1 MSMTI
6 PYDQHVRPDFRLFAG
21 RANPGLAKDIASILG
36 VELGK
41 ISIGDFPNSETR
53 VQIEESIRGTDS
65 YIIQPT
71 SEPANENLMEL
82 LISIDAMKRASAKQI
97 TAIIPYFGYARQ
109 DHKTTGREPI
119 SAKLVAD
126 LLTTA
131 GASRVM
137 AIDLHVPQIQ
147 GFFDIPMDH
156 LTAVTTLTNYF
167 REKNIENGVV
177 VAPDV
182 GRAKLAEKYTDILR
196 LPLAI
201 MHKRRNGKDGQDVK
215 FVELVGDVKDKTP
228 IVIDDEIATGGSI
241 YEQAQALAEAGAKP
255 AYVSITH
262 PVLVVPAIERLQHDS
277 IREVVMTNT
286 IPVSAEKEKLIGGKT
301 KVLSIAPLLAEAI
314 LRVHQ
319 HRSVSQVFR
328 DQHLDF
334 AV

>member
-1 MSMTI
+1 MSI
-6 PYDQHVRPDFRLFAG
+6 LIDQDQQVRNDFRLFAG
-21 RANPGLAKDIASILG
+21 RANPALAKEIAAIIG

-41 ISIGDFPNSETR
+41 ITISPFPNSETK
-53 VQIEESIRGTDS
+53 VQIEESIRGTDI
-65 YIIQPT
+65 YIVQPT

-82 LISIDAMKRASAKQI
+82 LITIDAMKRASARQI

-119 SAKLVAD
+119 SAKLVAN

-156 LTAVTTLTNYF
+156 LTALTTLANYF
-167 REKNIENGVV
+167 REKQIENGVI

-182 GRAKLAEKYTDILR
+182 GRAKLAEKYAKILR

-201 MHKRRNGKDGQDVK
+201 MHKRRNGADGQDVE
-215 FVELVGDVKDKTP
+215 FVELVGDVKGKTP
-228 IVIDDEIATGGSI
+228 IIIDDEIATGGSI
-241 YEQAQALAEAGAKP
+241 YEQAQALVEAGAEA
-255 AYVSITH
+255 AYVSIAH
-262 PVLVVPAIERLQHDS
+262 AVLVGPALDRLKHPS
-277 IREVVMTNT
+277 IREVVTTDT
-286 IPVSAEKEKLIGGKT
+286 IPVPAEKRLDGKIE
-301 KVLSIAPLLAEAI
+301 VLSIAPLLAQAI

>member
-1 MSMTI
+1 MSTLI
-6 PYDQHVRPDFRLFAG
+6 NQRVRSDFRLFAG
-21 RANPGLAKDIASILG
+21 SANPALAKEIAAILG

-41 ISIGDFPNSETR
+41 ISIGLFPNSETR
-53 VQIEESIRGTDS
+53 VQIEESIRGTDI
-65 YIIQPT
+65 YHIQPT

-82 LISIDAMKRASAKQI
+82 LITIDAMKRASARQI

-119 SAKLVAD
+119 SAKLVAN

-156 LTAVTTLTNYF
+156 LTALTTLANYF
-167 REKNIENGVV
+167 REKNIENGVI
-177 VAPDV
+177 VAPDA
-182 GRAKLAEKYTDILR
+182 GRAKLAEKYSQILR

-201 MHKRRNGKDGQDVK
+201 MHKRRNGPDGQEVK
-215 FVELVGDVKDKTP
+215 FVELVGDVKGKTP

-241 YEQAQALAEAGAKP
+241 FQQAQALAEAGAKP
-255 AYVSITH
+255 AYVSVTH
-262 PVLVVPAIERLQHDS
+262 AVLVGDALERLEHPS
-277 IREVVMTNT
+277 IREVVTTNT
-286 IPVSAEKEKLIGGKT
+286 IPIPAEKRLEGKI

-328 DQHLDF
+328 EQHLDF

>member
-1 MSMTI
+1 MSI
-6 PYDQHVRPDFRLFAG
+6 LIDQNQQVRNDFRLFAG
-21 RANPGLAKDIASILG
+21 RANPALAKEIAAILD

-41 ISIGDFPNSETR
+41 ITIGPFPNSETR
-53 VQIEESIRGTDS
+53 VQIEESIRGTDI
-65 YIIQPT
+65 YIVQPT

-82 LISIDAMKRASAKQI
+82 LITIDAMKRASARQI

-119 SAKLVAD
+119 SAKLVAN

-156 LTAVTTLTNYF
+156 LTALTTLANYF
-167 REKNIENGVV
+167 RDKQIENGVI

-182 GRAKLAEKYTDILR
+182 GRAKLAEKYAKILR

-201 MHKRRNGKDGQDVK
+201 MHKRRNGADGQDVE

-228 IVIDDEIATGGSI
+228 IIIDDEIATGGSI
-241 YEQAQALAEAGAKP
+241 YEQAQALAAAGAKP
-255 AYVSITH
+255 AYVSIAH
-262 PVLVVPAIERLQHDS
+262 AVLVGPALERLMHPS
-277 IREVVMTNT
+277 IREVVTTDT
-286 IPVSAEKEKLIGGKT
+286 IPVPAEKQLDGKI
-301 KVLSIAPLLAEAI
+301 KVLSIASLLAQAI

>member
-1 MSMTI
+1 MSI
-6 PYDQHVRPDFRLFAG
+6 LIDQDQQVRNDFRLFAG
-21 RANPGLAKDIASILG
+21 RANPALAKEIAALLG

-41 ISIGDFPNSETR
+41 ITIGPFPNSETR
-53 VQIEESIRGTDS
+53 VQIEESIRGTDI
-65 YIIQPT
+65 YIVQPT

-82 LISIDAMKRASAKQI
+82 LITIDAMKRASARQI

-119 SAKLVAD
+119 SAKLVAN

-156 LTAVTTLTNYF
+156 LTALTTLANYF
-167 REKNIENGVV
+167 RDKQIENGVI

-182 GRAKLAEKYTDILR
+182 GRAKLAEKYAKILR

-201 MHKRRNGKDGQDVK
+201 MHKRRNGADGQDVE

-228 IVIDDEIATGGSI
+228 IIIDDEIATGGSI
-241 YEQAQALAEAGAKP
+241 YEQAQALAAAGARP
-255 AYVSITH
+255 AYVSIAH
-262 PVLVVPAIERLQHDS
+262 AVLVGPALERLSHPS
-277 IREVVMTNT
+277 IREVVTTDT
-286 IPVSAEKEKLIGGKT
+286 IPVPAEKQLDGKI
-301 KVLSIAPLLAEAI
+301 KVLSIASLLAQAI

>member
-1 MSMTI
+1 MSMSMPP
-6 PYDQHVRPDFRLFAG
+6 PYDQHVRHDFRLFAG
-21 RANPGLAKDIASILG
+21 TANPGLAKDIASVLG

-41 ISIGDFPNSETR
+41 ISIGTFPNTETR

-131 GASRVM
+131 GASRVI

-167 REKNIENGVV
+167 REKNIENGVI

-228 IVIDDEIATGGSI
+228 IIIDDEIATGGSI
-241 YEQAQALAEAGAKP
+241 SEQAQALAEAGARP

-262 PVLVVPAIERLQHDS
+262 PVLVGPALERLEHDS
-277 IREVVMTNT
+277 IREVVTTNT
-286 IPVSAEKEKLIGGKT
+286 IPVPREKQLDGKI

>member
-1 MSMTI
+1 MSNLI
-6 PYDQHVRPDFRLFAG
+6 EQVRSDFRLFAG
-21 RANPGLAKDIASILG
+21 RANPALAKEIAAKLG
-36 VELGK
+36 VEMGK
-41 ISIGDFPNSETR
+41 ITIGPFPNSETR
-53 VQIEESIRGTDS
+53 VQIEESIRGTDI
-65 YIIQPT
+65 YIVQPT

-82 LISIDAMKRASAKQI
+82 LITIDAMKRASARQI

-119 SAKLVAD
+119 SAKLVAN

-131 GASRVM
+131 GASRVI

-156 LTAVTTLTNYF
+156 LTALTTLADYF
-167 REKNIENGVV
+167 RGKDIENGVI

-182 GRAKLAEKYTDILR
+182 GRAKLAEKYAKILR

-201 MHKRRNGKDGQDVK
+201 MHKRRNGADGQDVE
-215 FVELVGDVKDKTP
+215 FVELVGDVKGKTP
-228 IVIDDEIATGGSI
+228 IIIDDEIATGGSI
-241 YEQAQALAEAGAKP
+241 YQQAQALAEAGAEP
-255 AYVSITH
+255 AYVSIAH
-262 PVLVVPAIERLQHDS
+262 AVLVGPALKRLRHSS
-277 IREVVMTNT
+277 IREVVTTDT
-286 IPVSAEKEKLIGGKT
+286 IPVPAEKQLDGKI
-301 KVLSIAPLLAEAI
+301 KVLSIAQLLAEAI

-328 DQHLDF
+328 EKHLDF

>member
-1 MSMTI
+1 MST
-6 PYDQHVRPDFRLFAG
+6 YLHKQVRDDFRLFAG
-21 RANPGLAKDIASILG
+21 RANPALAKEIASSLG

-41 ISIGDFPNSETR
+41 ISIGPFPNSETR
-53 VQIEESIRGTDS
+53 VQIEESIRGTDI
-65 YIIQPT
+65 YIVQPT

-82 LISIDAMKRASAKQI
+82 LITIDAMKRASARQI

-119 SAKLVAD
+119 SAKLVAN

-156 LTAVTTLTNYF
+156 LTALTTLANDF
-167 REKNIENGVV
+167 RDKEIENGVI

-182 GRAKLAEKYTDILR
+182 GRAKLAEKYAKILR

-201 MHKRRNGKDGQDVK
+201 MHKRRNGADGQDVE

-228 IVIDDEIATGGSI
+228 IMIDDEIATGGSI
-241 YEQAQALAEAGAKP
+241 YEQAKALVEAGAKP
-255 AYVSITH
+255 AYVSIAH
-262 PVLVVPAIERLQHDS
+262 AVLVGPALERLQHPS
-277 IREVVMTNT
+277 IREVVTTDT
-286 IPVSAEKEKLIGGKT
+286 IPVPAEKQLDGKI

>member
-1 MSMTI
+1 MSNLI
-6 PYDQHVRPDFRLFAG
+6 EQVRSDFRLFAG
-21 RANPGLAKDIASILG
+21 RANPTLAKEIAAKLG

-41 ISIGDFPNSETR
+41 ITVGPFPNSETR
-53 VQIEESIRGTDS
+53 VQIEESIRGTDI
-65 YIIQPT
+65 YIVQPT

-82 LISIDAMKRASAKQI
+82 LITIDAMKRASARQI

-119 SAKLVAD
+119 SAKLVAN

-131 GASRVM
+131 GASRVI

-156 LTAVTTLTNYF
+156 LTALTTLADYF
-167 REKNIENGVV
+167 RGKDIQNGVI

-182 GRAKLAEKYTDILR
+182 GRAKLAEKYAKILR

-201 MHKRRNGKDGQDVK
+201 MHKRRNGADGQDVE
-215 FVELVGDVKDKTP
+215 FVELVGDVKGKTP
-228 IVIDDEIATGGSI
+228 IIIDDEIATGGSI
-241 YEQAQALAEAGAKP
+241 YQQAQALAAAGAEP
-255 AYVSITH
+255 AYVSIAH
-262 PVLVVPAIERLQHDS
+262 AVLVGPALERLRHPS
-277 IREVVMTNT
+277 IREVVTTDT
-286 IPVSAEKEKLIGGKT
+286 IPIPIEKQLGGKIE
-301 KVLSIAPLLAEAI
+301 VLSIAPLLAEAI

-319 HRSVSQVFR
+319 QRSVSQVFR
-328 DQHLDF
+328 DKHLDF

>member
-1 MSMTI
+1 MSSLMTE
-6 PYDQHVRPDFRLFAG
+6 QVRHDFRLFAG
-21 RANPGLAKDIASILG
+21 RANPALAKEIAAILG
-36 VELGK
+36 VEMGK
-41 ISIGDFPNSETR
+41 ISIGPFPNSETR
-53 VQIEESIRGTDS
+53 VQIEESIRGTDI
-65 YIIQPT
+65 YLIQPT
-71 SEPANENLMEL
+71 IEPANETLMEL
-82 LISIDAMKRASAKQI
+82 LITIDAMKRASARQI

-119 SAKLVAD
+119 SAKLVAN
-126 LLTTA
+126 LITTA

-156 LTAVTTLTNYF
+156 LTAITTLANYF
-167 REKNIENGVV
+167 REKQIDNGVV
-177 VAPDV
+177 VAPDA
-182 GRAKLAEKYTDILR
+182 GRAKLAEKYSQILR

-201 MHKRRNGKDGQDVK
+201 MHKRRNGPDGQEVK
-215 FVELVGDVKDKTP
+215 FVELVGEVKGKTP

-241 YEQAQALAEAGAKP
+241 FQQAQALAEAGAEP
-255 AYVSITH
+255 AYVSISH
-262 PVLVVPAIERLQHDS
+262 AVLVGPALERLSHPS
-277 IREVVMTNT
+277 IREVVTTNT
-286 IPVSAEKEKLIGGKT
+286 LPIPAEKQLDGKI

>member
-1 MSMTI
+1 MTE
-6 PYDQHVRPDFRLFAG
+6 QVRHDFRLFAG
-21 RANPGLAKDIASILG
+21 RANPALAKEIAAILG
-36 VELGK
+36 VEMGK
-41 ISIGDFPNSETR
+41 ISIGPFPNSETR
-53 VQIEESIRGTDS
+53 VQIEESIRGTDI
-65 YIIQPT
+65 YLIQPT
-71 SEPANENLMEL
+71 IEPANETLMEL
-82 LISIDAMKRASAKQI
+82 LITIDAMKRASARQI

-119 SAKLVAD
+119 SAKLVAN
-126 LLTTA
+126 LITTA

-156 LTAVTTLTNYF
+156 LTAITTLANYF
-167 REKNIENGVV
+167 REKQIDNGVV
-177 VAPDV
+177 VAPDA
-182 GRAKLAEKYTDILR
+182 GRAKLAEKYSQILR

-201 MHKRRNGKDGQDVK
+201 MHKRRNGPDGQEVK
-215 FVELVGDVKDKTP
+215 FVELVGEVKGKTP

-241 YEQAQALAEAGAKP
+241 FQQAQALAEAGAEP
-255 AYVSITH
+255 AYVSISH
-262 PVLVVPAIERLQHDS
+262 AVLVGPALERLSHPS
-277 IREVVMTNT
+277 IREVVTTNT
-286 IPVSAEKEKLIGGKT
+286 IPIPAEKQLDGKI

>member
-1 MSMTI
+1 MSI
-6 PYDQHVRPDFRLFAG
+6 LIDQDQQVRNDFRLFAG
-21 RANPGLAKDIASILG
+21 RANPALGKEIAALLG

-41 ISIGDFPNSETR
+41 ITIGPFPNSETR
-53 VQIEESIRGTDS
+53 VQIEESIRGTDI

-82 LISIDAMKRASAKQI
+82 LITIDAMKRASARQI

-119 SAKLVAD
+119 SAKLVAN

-156 LTAVTTLTNYF
+156 LTALTTLANYF
-167 REKNIENGVV
+167 RDKQIENGVI

-182 GRAKLAEKYTDILR
+182 GRAKLAEKYAKILR

-201 MHKRRNGKDGQDVK
+201 MHKRRNGADGQDVE
-215 FVELVGDVKDKTP
+215 FVELVGDVKGKTP
-228 IVIDDEIATGGSI
+228 IIIDDEIATGGSI
-241 YEQAQALAEAGAKP
+241 YEQAQALAAAGAKP
-255 AYVSITH
+255 AYVSIAH
-262 PVLVVPAIERLQHDS
+262 AVLVGPALERLSHPS
-277 IREVVMTNT
+277 IRAVVTTDT
-286 IPVSAEKEKLIGGKT
+286 IPVPAEKQLDGKI
-301 KVLSIAPLLAEAI
+301 KVLSIASLLAQAI